1 MREIILSFLVLL
13 ICSSVAAQNSE
24 QQLVRENDTLT
35 YTYIPLENPTPAV
48 EAPIASDTTKRP
60 GFFKRLVNYFAEAND
75 DKTFEK
81 KFDVSFIGGPSYSS
95 TTKFGI
101 GVMAAGLYRTDRTD
115 SLTPPS
121 DVTLFGSVSTSG
133 FYTVGIRGNNLF
145 KHDRHRLIYRLSF
158 ASQPTD
164 FWGINYK
171 ACDTNPKAEYSEK
184 LSRVEL
190 TYLARIARNFYLG
203 PQAMFHYVK
212 GINFSE
218 SEIGY
223 LEGQNRE
230 YAATGLGAV
239 IQYDSRDFAPNPYK
253 GIYLAA
259 GFKYFPEVLGS
270 IEEPFWKVDFTLS
283 GYQRLWE
290 SGILAAEL
298 HGEFN
303 SEHTPWPFI
312 ARLGGDNRMRGYY
325 EGRYSDLNMITL
337 QVELRQRI
345 WRRISGVVWGG
356 AGNVFHSMDQ
366 FTWNHTLP
374 NYGIGVR
381 WEFKKRVNI
390 RFDYGFGKHSNGL
403 LVHINEAF

>member
-1 MREIILSFLVLL
+1 MKRALLGVLALL
-13 ICSSVAAQNSE
+13 IGSTAMAQ
-24 QQLVRENDTLT
+24 VRAELIRETDTVT
-35 YTYIPLENPTPAV
+35 YTYTPIS
-48 EAPIASDTTKRP
+48 EIAPADESPAIESDTTAQRP
-60 GFFKRLVNYFAEAND
+60 GFWTRFINYFAEAND
-75 DKTFEK
+75 DKTYEK
-81 KFDVSFIGGPSYSS
+81 KFDISFIGGPSYSS
-95 TTKFGI
+95 TTKLGL

-121 DVTLFGSVSTSG
+121 DVTLFGSVATSG
-133 FYTVGIRGNNLF
+133 FYTVGIRGNNIF
-145 KHDRHRLIYRLSF
+145 KHDRHRIIYRVSF

-164 FWGINYK
+164 FWGINY
-171 ACDTNPKAEYSEK
+171 ADCDTNPKSEYSEK
-184 LSRVEL
+184 LSRIEV
-190 TYLARIARNFYLG
+190 TYLARIARNFYIG

-212 GINFSE
+212 GIKFDNPEYLHGQKE
-218 SEIGY
+218 SY
-223 LEGQNRE
+223 S
-230 YAATGLGAV
+230 ATGLGAV

-253 GIYLAA
+253 GIYIAA
-259 GFKYFPEVLGS
+259 GAKYYPKELGS
-270 IEEPFWKVDFTLS
+270 IESPLWKVDLTFS
-283 GYQRLWE
+283 GYQRLWS

-303 SEHTPWPFI
+303 SEDTPWPFM

-325 EGRYSDLNMITL
+325 EGRYTDLNMITL

-356 AGNVFHSMDQ
+356 AGNVFHSMDR
-366 FTWNHTLP
+366 FEWGHTLP
-374 NYGIGVR
+374 NYGIGLR